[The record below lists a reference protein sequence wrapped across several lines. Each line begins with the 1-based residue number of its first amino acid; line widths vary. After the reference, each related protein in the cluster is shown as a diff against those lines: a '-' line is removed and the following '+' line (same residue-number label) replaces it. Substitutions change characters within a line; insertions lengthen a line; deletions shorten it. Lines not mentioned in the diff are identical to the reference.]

1 MRSSDGPAPAL
12 IATVALIG
20 TLALVAPARADD
32 EAAPAH
38 LPVHAAPAT
47 SVDMPPDAETG
58 FWERSALLGDI
69 GGLRQVLGN
78 LGLTF
83 EMEDVSEVFANVK
96 GGLRQGTAYDGQ
108 LVMGL
113 SLDTAKAFGW
123 EGGTVYINALQ
134 LHGHAPTPAMV
145 GSLHAVSNIEADPST
160 RLYDAYFEQELGIV
174 NIRAGQFGVDEEFML
189 SQFLPPGSG
198 ADDADYADAVSTFIN
213 STFGFP
219 GLPSLDLPGGG
230 PGFPLAV
237 PGVRLRVRP
246 TPAFGFQAAVFQGN
260 PGGPGDDPADPQ
272 KRNPSGFSAM
282 QLCCGVLGIVEA
294 DYTVNG
300 GKQHAGMASSYGLVG
315 TYKVGAWIHTAS
327 FDDQRYNAVGAL
339 LADPP
344 IAAPGRSSA
353 GPTGASMP
361 APTRWCTKP
370 ATKRGRGS
378 ACSAASWPRR
388 TIAIWSA
395 STSTAASPGTVRS
408 PAATTMR
415 SGLGF
420 AYAGIG
426 ARARRYD
433 TDVNYYSGPGLPQR
447 DFEGVLEA
455 TYQIQL
461 AGWWQ
466 LQPDFQYIIHPGG
479 GAGSPN
485 APTQRLPNAG
495 PLGLR
500 TLIVF

>member
-219 GLPSLDLPGGG
+219 GLPESRPARRRPG
-230 PGFPLAV
+230 L
-237 PGVRLRVRP
+237 
-246 TPAFGFQAAVFQGN
+246 
-260 PGGPGDDPADPQ
+260 
-272 KRNPSGFSAM
+272 
-282 QLCCGVLGIVEA
+282 
-294 DYTVNG
+294 
-300 GKQHAGMASSYGLVG
+300 
-315 TYKVGAWIHTAS
+315 
-327 FDDQRYNAVGAL
+327 
-339 LADPP
+339 
-344 IAAPGRSSA
+344 SA
-353 GPTGASMP
+353 G
-361 APTRWCTKP
+361 
-370 ATKRGRGS
+370 
-378 ACSAASWPRR
+378 
-388 TIAIWSA
+388 
-395 STSTAASPGTVRS
+395 
-408 PAATTMR
+408 
-415 SGLGF
+415 
-420 AYAGIG
+420 
-426 ARARRYD
+426 RARRAPAGAAD
-433 TDVNYYSGPGLPQR
+433 PRVRLSGRRVPGQSGR
-447 DFEGVLEA
+447 
-455 TYQIQL
+455 
-461 AGWWQ
+461 
-466 LQPDFQYIIHPGG
+466 
-479 GAGSPN
+479 S
-485 APTQRLPNAG
+485 R
-495 PLGLR
+495 R
-500 TLIVF
+500 

>member
-1 MRSSDGPAPAL
+1 M
-12 IATVALIG
+12 
-20 TLALVAPARADD
+20 
-32 EAAPAH
+32 
-38 LPVHAAPAT
+38 
-47 SVDMPPDAETG
+47 
-58 FWERSALLGDI
+58 
-69 GGLRQVLGN
+69 
-78 LGLTF
+78 
-83 EMEDVSEVFANVK
+83 
-96 GGLRQGTAYDGQ
+96 
-108 LVMGL
+108 
-113 SLDTAKAFGW
+113 
-123 EGGTVYINALQ
+123 
-134 LHGHAPTPAMV
+134 
-145 GSLHAVSNIEADPST
+145 
-160 RLYDAYFEQELGIV
+160 
-174 NIRAGQFGVDEEFML
+174 
-189 SQFLPPGSG
+189 
-198 ADDADYADAVSTFIN
+198 
-213 STFGFP
+213 
-219 GLPSLDLPGGG
+219 
-230 PGFPLAV
+230 
-237 PGVRLRVRP
+237 
-246 TPAFGFQAAVFQGN
+246 FQGN

-339 LADPP
+339 LADPAYSGTGPKQRWTDWSVYAGADQMVYKTGDEKGQGIGVFGRIMASPNDRNLVSFYVNGGVTWNGP
-344 IAAPGRSSA
+344 IPGRDDDA
-353 GPTGASMP
+353 F
-361 APTRWCTKP
+361 
-370 ATKRGRGS
+370 
-378 ACSAASWPRR
+378 
-388 TIAIWSA
+388 
-395 STSTAASPGTVRS
+395 
-408 PAATTMR
+408 
-415 SGLGF
+415 GLGF